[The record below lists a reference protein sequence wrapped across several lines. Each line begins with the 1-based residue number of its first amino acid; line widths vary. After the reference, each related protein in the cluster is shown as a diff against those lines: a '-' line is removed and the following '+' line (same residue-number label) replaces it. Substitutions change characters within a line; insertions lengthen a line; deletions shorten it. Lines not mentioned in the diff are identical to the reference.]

1 MFGYSNTAESI
12 WKIIVEQSNQK
23 YKVAVSKEDLIPGYL
38 LGAIIDRFGLV
49 CDFRR
54 PVFDKHNVQFFVKSG
69 NIPKELFLGF
79 KMRTRRYDLS
89 SISPLVRDIEVILSA
104 EPNADN
110 FRALVN
116 TLRLK

>member
-1 MFGYSNTAESI
+1 
-12 WKIIVEQSNQK
+12 
-23 YKVAVSKEDLIPGYL
+23 LIPGYL

-54 PVFDKHNVQFFVKSG
+54 SAFNKHNVQFFVKSG
-69 NIPKELFLGF
+69 NIPKDLFVGF
-79 KMRTRRYDLS
+79 KMRARRFDLS
-89 SISPLVRDIEVILSA
+89 SISPMVRDIEIILTT
-104 EPNADN
+104 EPNSDN